1 MTTAY
6 GAAWATVARPTAAGG
21 YSITN
26 RSKSGSS
33 SGNRAVTVYCG
44 DISSYISLGGVGLIS
59 GMVDMKGVNDPL
71 TEWTL

>member
-6 GAAWATVARPTAAGG
+6 GAAWATVACPTAAGG

-26 RSKSGSS
+26 SSNSGSS

-44 DISSYISLGGVGLIS
+44 DISSYISMGGVGLIS
-59 GMVDMKGVNDPL
+59 GMVI
-71 TEWTL
+71 